1 MTIPTES
8 ITAVFE
14 ENFRS
19 RGEVGAAFAI
29 WQDGREVVSL
39 AGGAKDRGEAD
50 PWTADTL
57 TLIWSA
63 TKGLAAACVC
73 HALQEARIGIHECVR
88 RVWPEFAQEGK
99 SAVTFAH
106 VLSHSA
112 GLSALDRPVSVL
124 DHAACAEALAAQ
136 RPLWE
141 PGTAHGYH
149 VRTFGPLLEEI
160 LRRIVPGTTLGEYWR
175 RIFAEPLGID
185 VWIGLPDELHGRVA
199 TSLAARVPASAQLDP
214 DPLYAALA
222 EEGSLTR
229 RSFAS
234 PGGLHAV
241 SQMNR
246 PEARRASLPAS
257 GGIGSA
263 RGLAKF
269 YDFLA
274 RGGAPFFKLPTHD
287 AMMHALVSGE
297 DRVLR
302 SPTAFSTGFMLDPLT
317 QGRKQRQLFGPSRLA
332 FGHPGA
338 GGIHA
343 FCDPERRLGVAY
355 VMNQMELGVFP
366 RCRAESLVAALYAE
380 A

>member
-1 MTIPTES
+1 M
-8 ITAVFE
+8 
-14 ENFRS
+14 
-19 RGEVGAAFAI
+19 
-29 WQDGREVVSL
+29 
-39 AGGAKDRGEAD
+39 DRGGGGE
-50 PWTADTL
+50 WTPDTL
-57 TLIWSA
+57 TLVWSA

-73 HALQEARIGIHECVR
+73 HALQEARLGIHECVR
-88 RVWPEFAQEGK
+88 RVWPEFAQAGKEG
-99 SAVTFAH
+99 VTFAH

-112 GLSALDRPVSVL
+112 GLSALDQPVPLL
-124 DHAACAEALAAQ
+124 DHAACAQALARQ
-136 RPLWE
+136 RPAWE
-141 PGTAHGYH
+141 PGTVHGYH

-160 LRRIVPGTTLGEYWR
+160 LRRLVPGTTLGDYWR
-175 RIFAEPLGID
+175 KVFAEPLGVD
-185 VWIGLPDELHGRVA
+185 LWIGLPDELHPRVA

-234 PGGLHAV
+234 PTGLHAV

-246 PEARRASLPAS
+246 PDARRASLPAN

-269 YDFLA
+269 YDFLS
-274 RGGAPFFKLPTHD
+274 RGGAPIFKLPTHD
-287 AMMHALVSGE
+287 AMLHALVSGT

-302 SPTAFSTGFMLDPLT
+302 SETAFSTGFMLDP
-317 QGRKQRQLFGPSRLA
+317 QDGAGRKTRRLFGPSRFA

-343 FCDPERRLGVAY
+343 FCDPERQLGFAY

-366 RCRAESLVAALYAE
+366 RQRALTLVAAMYAE
-380 A
+380 E